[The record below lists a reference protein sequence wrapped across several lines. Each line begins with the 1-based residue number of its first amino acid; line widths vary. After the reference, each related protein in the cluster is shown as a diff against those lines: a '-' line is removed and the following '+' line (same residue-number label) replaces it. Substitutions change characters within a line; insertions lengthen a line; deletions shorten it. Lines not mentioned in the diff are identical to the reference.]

1 MTTIFNDPAQ
11 FSEDSLKGYV
21 KLYSDRLRA
30 VTGGVVQR
38 ASGPKV
44 AVILGGGSGHYPA
57 FAGLVGP
64 GFGAGA
70 VVGNLFTSPS
80 AAHAYSVGKA
90 ANQGAG
96 VIFTYGNYAGDVMNF
111 GLAGSRLESQG
122 VPARQVIVTD
132 DVASAPADRMS
143 DRRGIAGDFFVFK
156 IMGAAAERG
165 ASLDEVVRVGE
176 LANRNTFSLGLAFS
190 GCTFPGASEPHF
202 TVPEGKMGLG
212 LGIHGEPGLRDID
225 WVPATELGELLVD
238 ELLKERPAGSS
249 GRVAVMLNGLGST
262 KYEELFLLWDIVS
275 RRLEANDLEIVL
287 PEVGELVTSLD
298 MGGVSLTLGWL
309 DDELEELWRAPASTP
324 AWSRGSVEWAA
335 GTETTDDEEQL
346 DEPEEVI
353 GSPNSQQSARAIV
366 DGLDEANRAIRE
378 CEEALGRID
387 AVAADGDHGR
397 GMVRGLHAAA
407 SAARGALEQG
417 WGANTVL
424 RKAGDAWAEEAGGTS
439 GVLWGAG
446 LDAWAG
452 AFTDTAE
459 ASPEQV
465 LQGAKAFSES
475 IQHLGGAALGDKTMV
490 DAIIPFVSELRRAA
504 DDGDALPT
512 AWALATTEALR
523 AAEATAPLSP
533 LKGRARPLAE
543 RSTGHPDP
551 GALSFALIVEAIGRT
566 IFDIEVNAAEASIHQ
581 AVGALPHQAS

>member
-1 MTTIFNDPAQ
+1 MTTIYNDPAE

-21 KLYSDRLRA
+21 KLYSDRLRS

-38 ASGPKV
+38 ASTPKV

-122 VPARQVIVTD
+122 IPTRQVIVTD
-132 DVASAPADRMS
+132 DIASAPADQVS

-190 GCTFPGASEPHF
+190 GCTFPGAKEPHF

-225 WVPATELGELLVD
+225 WVPATELGELLVE

-275 RRLEANDLEIVL
+275 QKLEAHGLEIVL

-309 DDELEELWRAPASTP
+309 DDELEELWCAPASTP
-324 AWSRGSVEWAA
+324 AWSRGSVEWVTSPEA
-335 GTETTDDEEQL
+335 TDDEDQA
-346 DEPEEVI
+346 DGSDEVI
-353 GSPNSQQSARAIV
+353 GSPASQQSARAIV
-366 DGLDEANRAIRE
+366 DGLDEAQRAISD

-407 SAARGALEQG
+407 NAARDAAERG
-417 WGANTVL
+417 WGVSTVL

-490 DAIIPFVSELRRAA
+490 DAIIPFVTELHRATN
-504 DDGDALPT
+504 DGQTLPA
-512 AWALATTEALR
+512 AWSLAAAETLR

-551 GALSFALIVEAIGRT
+551 GALSFALIVESVGRV
-566 IFDIEVNAAEASIHQ
+566 IFGGDVATAQASIRR
-581 AVGALPHQAS
+581 AASALPHHG